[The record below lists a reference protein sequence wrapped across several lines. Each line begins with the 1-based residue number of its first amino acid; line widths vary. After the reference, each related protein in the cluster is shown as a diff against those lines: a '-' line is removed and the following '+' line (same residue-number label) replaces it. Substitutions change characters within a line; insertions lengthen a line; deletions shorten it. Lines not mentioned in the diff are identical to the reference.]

1 MGLKKFRPITQ
12 TTRYK
17 TVLDF
22 SEITET
28 KPYKPLTKGKKENA
42 GRGNKGQISVR
53 RRGGG
58 HKRLYR
64 LIDFKRNKYGI
75 AGNVDTIEYDP
86 NRSANIA
93 LIAYVDGEKRYIVAP
108 DTLKV
113 GDSIL
118 SGENAEI
125 KVGNALPLK
134 SIPLGTNIYNIEM
147 SRGKGGQ
154 LVRSAGASAVITAKE
169 GSYCLIK
176 LPSGEIRK
184 IHQECYATIG
194 EVGNKDHGLVTIGK
208 AGRSRWMHKRPKVRG
223 VAMNPV
229 DHPLG
234 GGEGKSSGGRHPCS
248 PTGVPSKGYKT
259 RKKYKISDKYI
270 VNRRKK

>member
-1 MGLKKFRPITQ
+1 MGLKKFKPKTQ

-22 SEITET
+22 SELTAVE
-28 KPYKPLTKGKKENA
+28 PHKPLTKGRKENA
-42 GRGNKGQISVR
+42 GRGYKGHISVR

-58 HKRLYR
+58 HRQLYR
-64 LIDFKRNKYGI
+64 IIDFKRNKYGI
-75 AGNVDTIEYDP
+75 AGKVATIEYDP

-93 LIAYVDGEKRYIVAP
+93 LINYIDGEKRYIIAP
-108 DTLKV
+108 DTLRV
-113 GDSIL
+113 GETIL
-118 SGENAEI
+118 SGENVEI
-125 KVGNALPLK
+125 KVGNTLPLK
-134 SIPLGTNIYNIEM
+134 NIPLGTNIYNIEM
-147 SRGKGGQ
+147 NRGKGGQ
-154 LVRSAGASAVITAKE
+154 LARAAGSAAVITAKE
-169 GSYCLIK
+169 GTYCLIK

-184 IHQECYATIG
+184 IHQDCYATIG

-208 AGRSRWMHKRPKVRG
+208 AGRSRWLNRRPKVRG

-248 PTGVPSKGYKT
+248 PTGMPSKGYKT
-259 RKKYKISDKYI
+259 RKKHKISDKYI

>member
-42 GRGNKGQISVR
+42 GRGNKGRISVR

-64 LIDFKRNKYGI
+64 LIDFKRDKYGI

>member
-1 MGLKKFRPITQ
+1 MGLKKFKPRTP

-22 SEITET
+22 GELTEAR
-28 KPYKPLTKGKKENA
+28 PHKPLTSGKKQNA
-42 GRGNKGQISVR
+42 GRGHKGQISVR

-58 HKRLYR
+58 HKRRYR
-64 LIDFKRNKYGI
+64 AIDFKRNKIGI
-75 AGNVDTIEYDP
+75 PGRVATIEYDP
-86 NRSANIA
+86 NRTANIA
-93 LIAYVDGEKRYIVAP
+93 LINYVDGEKRYIIAP
-108 DTLKV
+108 ETLKV
-113 GDSIL
+113 GDTIV
-118 SGENAEI
+118 SGEEVEI
-125 KVGNALPLK
+125 KAGNAMPLK
-134 SIPLGTNIYNIEM
+134 NIPLGTSIYNIEM
-147 SRGKGGQ
+147 TRGKGGQ
-154 LVRSAGASAVITAKE
+154 LARSAGAAAVIAAKE
-169 GSYCLIK
+169 SSYCLIK

-194 EVGNKDHGLVTIGK
+194 EVGNKDYGLVTIGK
-208 AGRSRWMHKRPKVRG
+208 AGRSRWLNRRPRVRG

-248 PTGVPSKGYKT
+248 PTGMPAKGFKT
-259 RKKYKISDKYI
+259 RKKHKISDKYI

>member
-1 MGLKKFRPITQ
+1 MGLKKFKPVTQ

-22 SEITET
+22 SELTAAE
-28 KPYKPLTKGKKENA
+28 PYKPLTKGKKEQS
-42 GRGNKGQISVR
+42 GRGYHGHISVR
-53 RRGGG
+53 RRGAG
-58 HKRLYR
+58 HKRRFR

-75 AGNVDTIEYDP
+75 EGRVATIEYDP

-93 LIAYVDGEKRYIVAP
+93 LISYMDGEKRYIVAP
-108 DTLKV
+108 ESLKV
-113 GDSIL
+113 GDSIV
-118 SGENAEI
+118 SGETVEI
-125 KVGNALPLK
+125 KVGNSMPLK
-134 SIPLGTNIYNIEM
+134 NIPLGTNIYNIEM

-154 LVRSAGASAVITAKE
+154 LVRAAGTQAVIAAKE
-169 GSYCLIK
+169 GNYCLIK
-176 LPSGEIRK
+176 LPSGEIRR

-194 EVGNKDHGLVTIGK
+194 EVGNKDFGLVTIGK
-208 AGRSRWMHKRPKVRG
+208 AGRSRWMNKRPKVRG
-223 VAMNPV
+223 VAMNPI

-259 RKKYKISDKYI
+259 RKKHKISDKYI

>member
-28 KPYKPLTKGKKENA
+28 EPYKPLTRGKKENA
-42 GRGNKGQISVR
+42 GRGNKGRISVR

-58 HKRLYR
+58 HKRRYR
-64 LIDFKRNKYGI
+64 IIDFRRDKYDI
-75 AGNVDTIEYDP
+75 AGRVDTIEYDP

-93 LIAYVDGEKRYIVAP
+93 LITYIDGERRYIVAP

-118 SGENAEI
+118 SGEKAEI

-134 SIPLGTNIYNIEM
+134 NIPLGTNIFNIEM

-194 EVGNKDHGLVTIGK
+194 EVGNKDFGLVTIGK